1 MGLEKRYYTR
11 HHLRCECVIAFESG
25 IKTQGEIL
33 DISAEGARL
42 RIDTVFFIDSGN
54 ILYLNIKCKY
64 KIKLKAQVRWV
75 KQNKFTEFGVKFI
88 EMSMQ
93 DKESLSQLISEMA
106 LSNISDIYLK

>member
-1 MGLEKRYYTR
+1 MGLERRYYTR
-11 HHLRCECVIAFESG
+11 HHLRCECIIAFESG

-42 RIDTVFFIDSGN
+42 RIDTVFFIDSGD

-93 DKESLSQLISEMA
+93 DRESLSQLISEMA